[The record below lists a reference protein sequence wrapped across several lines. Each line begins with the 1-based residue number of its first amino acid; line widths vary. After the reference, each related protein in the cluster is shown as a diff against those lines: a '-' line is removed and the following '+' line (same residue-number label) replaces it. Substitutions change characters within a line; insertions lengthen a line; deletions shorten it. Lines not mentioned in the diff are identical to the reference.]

1 MKTIHSGPLL
11 TPMSEKL
18 ESKLNWLRAA
28 VLGAND
34 GIVSVAGVLMGV
46 VGAGVGAAEV
56 LIAGVAATVAGA
68 FSMGGGEY
76 VSVSAQK
83 DTELSHGRRGSK
95 ITANPMQAAVS
106 SFLAFSAGAF
116 LPMLSVIIFPPQL
129 QVAAILTGV
138 AISLALTG
146 VAAAKVG
153 NANPVKG
160 AIRIVVVSI
169 ITMGVSYLVG
179 LAFGVAVL

>member
-1 MKTIHSGPLL
+1 MNRELDQ
-11 TPMSEKL
+11 
-18 ESKLNWLRAA
+18 KLNWLRAA

-56 LIAGVAATVAGA
+56 LIAGIAATVAGA

-83 DTELSHGRRGSK
+83 DTELSHGRTGAD
-95 ITANPMQAAVS
+95 ITANPLQAAVS
-106 SFLAFSAGAF
+106 SFLAFVAGAL
-116 LPMLSVIIFPPQL
+116 LPMLSVVLFPPSL
-129 QVAAILTGV
+129 QVAAILIGVAVSLAITGV
-138 AISLALTG
+138 SAAL
-146 VAAAKVG
+146 VG
-153 NANPVKG
+153 NANPVRG
-160 AIRIVVVSI
+160 ALRIVIVSI
-169 ITMGVSYLVG
+169 ITMLVSYLVG